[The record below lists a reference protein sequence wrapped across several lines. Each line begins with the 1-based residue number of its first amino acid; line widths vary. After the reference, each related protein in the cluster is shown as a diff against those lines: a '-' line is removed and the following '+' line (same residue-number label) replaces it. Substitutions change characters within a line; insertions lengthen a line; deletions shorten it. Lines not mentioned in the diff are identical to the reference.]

1 MRKLKTKDNMKKAEH
16 NGVYEL
22 RIRPSESR
30 DQIEVSFS
38 QKAASIKAVEHHDT
52 MSILIGISG
61 VAYIRPESVIALRD
75 ACNVYLN
82 RKTADGKPAKYLRK

>member
-1 MRKLKTKDNMKKAEH
+1 
-16 NGVYEL
+16 
-22 RIRPSESR
+22 
-30 DQIEVSFS
+30 
-38 QKAASIKAVEHHDT
+38 